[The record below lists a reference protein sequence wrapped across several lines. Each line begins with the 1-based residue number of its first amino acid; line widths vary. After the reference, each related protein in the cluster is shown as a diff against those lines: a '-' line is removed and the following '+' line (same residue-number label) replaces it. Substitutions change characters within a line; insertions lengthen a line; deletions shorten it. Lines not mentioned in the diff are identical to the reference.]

1 MPLTFQVTDVFEVPL
16 TLAENCCCP
25 PVASTTWEGETPT
38 ETAED
43 EPIVI
48 TEVAVTVTSAR
59 EVAVTVTF
67 DGEGAFAGAVYSP
80 SSLIV
85 PHVIP
90 LHPVPVTLQMT
101 TPSVVPLILATNC
114 I

>member
-1 MPLTFQVTDVFEVPL
+1 VFEVPV

-25 PVASTTWEGETPT
+25 PVASTTWVGETPT
-38 ETAED
+38 ETVED
-43 EPIVI
+43 EPTVT
-48 TEVAVTVTSAR
+48 TEVAVTVTSAS

-80 SSLIV
+80 SSLTV
-85 PHVIP
+85 PQVIP

-101 TPSVVPLILATNC
+101 TPSVVPLAVATNC

>member
-1 MPLTFQVTDVFEVPL
+1 MFEVPV

-25 PVASTTWEGETPT
+25 PVASTTWVGETPT
-38 ETAED
+38 ETVED
-43 EPIVI
+43 EPTVT
-48 TEVAVTVTSAR
+48 TEVAVTVTSTS

-80 SSLIV
+80 SSLTV

-101 TPSVVPLILATNC
+101 TPSVVPLTVATNC